1 VTEVPGILRV
11 LGRFAM
17 AAACVGMAGTACQ
30 AAAET
35 ARENRPVGG
44 IDSIVLRVPGNARV
58 EQGGRESLVI
68 EADKDVLPKLRTEV
82 RGGVLYIEANQSFST
97 RDPIRF
103 RITVTRLSALASEGG
118 GEVMLGR
125 FELPR
130 LDLKLSGSGT
140 VKKDPA
146 TSISQLS
153 MGGGV
158 FYFKQA
164 GYGVAQFGT
173 FYGTEPFENA
183 KVFVNGLE
191 LRNALGL
198 FSNVDP
204 LTPALLD
211 NGKPVHIAVYA
222 LGDSVTHDI
231 ALPESPVFVHPSEDA
246 QLTVGDSLYVGVSY
260 PGAHQI
266 VSMAVSNQDDV
277 YWAAETPQKDFTLS
291 IGGAML
297 KNAGASTITAASANT
312 SGSIPENF
320 DMNKQYK
327 VFLVSSVAS
336 RAVTFVGK

>member
-1 VTEVPGILRV
+1 MKRV
-11 LGRFAM
+11 FAV
-17 AAACVGMAGTACQ
+17 ALAGMALL
-30 AAAET
+30 AA
-35 ARENRPVGG
+35 GC
-44 IDSIVLRVPGNARV
+44 
-58 EQGGRESLVI
+58 
-68 EADKDVLPKLRTEV
+68 
-82 RGGVLYIEANQSFST
+82 
-97 RDPIRF
+97 
-103 RITVTRLSALASEGG
+103 IT
-118 GEVMLGR
+118 
-125 FELPR
+125 
-130 LDLKLSGSGT
+130 DDSGSGT

-191 LRNALGL
+191 LRNALGM

-246 QLTVGDSLYVGVSY
+246 QLTVGDSLYVG
-260 PGAHQI
+260 
-266 VSMAVSNQDDV
+266 
-277 YWAAETPQKDFTLS
+277 
-291 IGGAML
+291 
-297 KNAGASTITAASANT
+297 SA
-312 SGSIPENF
+312 IPERTR
-320 DMNKQYK
+320 
-327 VFLVSSVAS
+327 SSPW
-336 RAVTFVGK
+336 R